1 MEQVIEILEIN
12 VNVAE
17 EQQIVELPVNL
28 LEKVGGGIAGIFL

>member
-1 MEQVIEILEIN
+1 MEQIIEMSETN

-17 EQQIVELPVNL
+17 EQQVVELPVNL